1 MVSKFSLKHN
11 GRRLLMITY
20 EVEIIFLFP
29 EMSSAQLFVRNGDD
43 QLINLIAQATNSKV
57 KIIKEFEIIDDAIPV
72 RVLSHE
78 TNLAMYVIMVFVS
91 LVVVAF
97 SAHIYCMVRRRYKYG
112 DMHDDNDDMNQHVLK
127 FQQMHDDNIDEP
139 SVGGITKNI
148 FSEGMYTNNDNIC
161 QQDSNFQSLHDVDDG
176 IPKDIFELNQRYK
189 FKKFHDKND
198 NNIVQQPNPKGAN
211 NGEGEPSIV
220 NVIENNSKGDTIT
233 ANDATVD
240 FKRSSVHIH
249 Q

>member
-127 FQQMHDDNIDEP
+127 FQQMHDEDIDGITQDKFDNCQRLKFKLPNANTILPNGNANGDNIDEP

-148 FSEGMYTNNDNIC
+148 FS
-161 QQDSNFQSLHDVDDG
+161 
-176 IPKDIFELNQRYK
+176 
-189 FKKFHDKND
+189 
-198 NNIVQQPNPKGAN
+198 
-211 NGEGEPSIV
+211 
-220 NVIENNSKGDTIT
+220 
-233 ANDATVD
+233 
-240 FKRSSVHIH
+240 
-249 Q
+249 